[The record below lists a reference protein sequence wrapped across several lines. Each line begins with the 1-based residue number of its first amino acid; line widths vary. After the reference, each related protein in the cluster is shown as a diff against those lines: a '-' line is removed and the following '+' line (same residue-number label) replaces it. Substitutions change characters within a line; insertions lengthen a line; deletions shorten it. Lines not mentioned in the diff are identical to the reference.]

1 MFARALGD
9 NAEQYLK
16 DLGFTAQEAKT
27 FLQKVHE
34 FLAEIV
40 DWLRGKKGLQVLSV
54 DEINQ
59 LSIREFLDRSTTS
72 MMLGE
77 FKAPPQTAVQGAI
90 QRNNGQLL
98 QQNAGL
104 TPNRDVQVYITPAT
118 VRNFNEETLRLKEL
132 TNEYNNVAKEISK
145 EIWKIKKNLLTRN
158 TEYWTH
164 IRSILRRKFQK

>member
-54 DEINQ
+54 DEINK
-59 LSIREFLDRSTTS
+59 LSIREFLDRSPLNRVV
-72 MMLGE
+72 M
-77 FKAPPQTAVQGAI
+77 AVAI
-90 QRNNGQLL
+90 L
-98 QQNAGL
+98 A
-104 TPNRDVQVYITPAT
+104 
-118 VRNFNEETLRLKEL
+118 
-132 TNEYNNVAKEISK
+132 
-145 EIWKIKKNLLTRN
+145 
-158 TEYWTH
+158 
-164 IRSILRRKFQK
+164 